1 MRPRCRGQSI
11 VVIGVF
17 ADEIYPAGR
26 AEDARLGI
34 KAPLKV
40 GSQVAQYVCFEWLL
54 AHLCL
59 GRDSFSC
66 SNPVSLIRQTFESP
80 ASLKS
85 SSMQNRSSLEP
96 LPASDCRRREV
107 RKQ

>member
-1 MRPRCRGQSI
+1 M
-11 VVIGVF
+11 F

-26 AEDARLGI
+26 TEDARLGI
-34 KAPLKV
+34 KAPLKA
-40 GSQVAQYVCFEWLL
+40 GSKAAQYVCFEWLL

-80 ASLKS
+80 ASLKRLF
-85 SSMQNRSSLEP
+85 MQNRNSLEP
-96 LPASDCRRREV
+96 SPT
-107 RKQ
+107 